1 MNPWIER
8 LGVLYRRGR
17 QNVALR
23 LAACYRGRLDG
34 LWIVGVTGSC
44 GKTSAKEL
52 IYAVLAAAMNGR
64 KNKLT
69 RNTHFAVACSV
80 LKTRKSHDFLVQEV
94 SVDVPGSMDP
104 ALRVLR
110 PNVGVVTIVGLDHYR
125 AFRTREAVAAEKGK
139 LIACLPDDG
148 LAILN
153 ADDEL
158 VLGMR
163 ALTKARCLT
172 YGISQEADVRAEDVS
187 AAWPERLSFTLV
199 TNGERIP
206 VRTQL
211 CGKLW
216 LPSAL
221 AALATGI
228 GMGLDPKLAAAALEK
243 VPPTPGRMY
252 PVDVGDG
259 VTFIRDDWKSPLW
272 TIAPVLEFMRDAKA
286 KRKIMVLGNIS
297 DYPGGADRR
306 YPAVAR
312 QAAEVADRVMFVGP
326 QAHLAL
332 KARKDV
338 GEEKI
343 EAFDHVKKLNE
354 RLKTLLGPGDL
365 VLIKGSNKA
374 DHLERLT
381 LDRQKPVVC
390 WLSRCGRE
398 CFCSDCKR
406 FCVPAEDPNFQ

>member
-1 MNPWIER
+1 MPAFPER
-8 LGVLYRRGR
+8 LDEMAWKIKKPAVLFLAARYRR
-17 QNVALR
+17 R
-23 LAACYRGRLDG
+23 LAEVRL
-34 LWIVGVTGSC
+34 IGVTGSC
-44 GKTSAKEL
+44 GKTTTKEL
-52 IYAVLAAAMNGR
+52 IHEVLSAQWRGR
-64 KNKLT
+64 KNMLT
-69 RNTHFAVACSV
+69 LNRTFNVAMAI
-80 LKTRKSHDFLVQEV
+80 LRLRPGDDFLVQEV
-94 SVDVPGSMDP
+94 SVDVPGYID
-104 ALRVLR
+104 ATLKLLR
-110 PNVGVVTIVGLDHYR
+110 PNVGVVTLIGQDHYR

-228 GMGLDPKLAAAALEK
+228 GMGLDVKAAAAALEN

-252 PVDVGDG
+252 PVDAGNG